1 MPDED
6 EQLQSLSRRPAKS
19 GRVSYGDPI
28 ILHESSR
35 RRVVFLPFFI
45 PHSDHTELASKII
58 TYQKTPAPI

>member
-1 MPDED
+1 MLDED

-19 GRVSYGDPI
+19 GRVSFGDPI

-45 PHSDHTELASKII
+45 RTATTLN
-58 TYQKTPAPI
+58 